1 MRNGALRRVLVA
13 NAAFNLCE
21 HAMWIAMMVVAY
33 QRGGATEAG
42 VVALAQL
49 VPSALVGFWT
59 GRLATRWSLSGL
71 LLTTYA
77 VQGLASAVVAVA
89 LLTDAPVLV
98 AYAAAVVASGAVP
111 VVRPVQS
118 ALLPALAR
126 RPAELTSSNVVLNV
140 LESSS
145 ILVAGLVTG
154 ALIALQGPGAVF
166 VLTAVLLG
174 LAAVV
179 VLPLRGTGA
188 PVPAAPGDDGL
199 PPARRLSPAS
209 RTLTLLIGTEFVVI
223 GALDVLF
230 VVLAVDVLD
239 AGSAWAGYLNTA
251 YGVGSLLAGAVAV
264 AVMGRRLG
272 PVLVPTALVLGAALA
287 LTPTAGLA
295 GTVVLLV
302 VVGAARALL
311 DVCARVLLQ
320 RSAPPEELAR
330 VFAIGE
336 GLSMAAL
343 AVGSLLVPVLIGV
356 AGPTGA
362 VVAAAALLPL
372 HVLLTLRTVH
382 HLDRDAR
389 LPVVQLA
396 LLRHVPIFRA
406 LPPAETEA
414 LATAMRPV
422 AFGPGEV
429 IVRQGEPGDLYY
441 VLCDGAVR
449 IDQDARHAA
458 TLGRGDGLGEVA
470 LMRGG
475 LRTATATATTPVS
488 AYSLDREDFL
498 HAVVGHGA
506 TRGALERWV
515 QEVEERDEQRRRG
528 AI

>member
-1 MRNGALRRVLVA
+1 MRNGALRRVLMA
-13 NAAFNLCE
+13 NAAFSLCE

-33 QRGGATEAG
+33 ERGGATEAG
-42 VVALAQL
+42 LIALAQL
-49 VPSALVGFWT
+49 APSALVGFCT
-59 GRLATRWSLSGL
+59 GRLANRWSLSGL
-71 LLTTYA
+71 LVTTYA
-77 VQGLASAVVAVA
+77 VQGLASAVTAAA
-89 LLTDAPVLV
+89 LLLDAPSVI
-98 AYAAAVVASGAVP
+98 AYAGAVVASSALP

-126 RPAELTSSNVVLNV
+126 RPEELTSSNVVLNV
-140 LESSS
+140 IESSS
-145 ILVAGLVTG
+145 ILGAGLVTG
-154 ALIALQGPGAVF
+154 VLVALEGPGSVF
-166 VLTAVLLG
+166 ALTALLLG
-174 LAAVV
+174 LAGVL

-188 PVPAAPGDDGL
+188 PRPVEPGDDGL
-199 PPARRLSPAS
+199 PPARRLSHAS

-239 AGSAWAGYLNTA
+239 AGPAWAGYLNTA
-251 YGVGSLLAGAVAV
+251 YGVGSLLAGALAV

-272 PVLVPTALVLGAALA
+272 PVLVPTALVLGVALA
-287 LTPTAGLA
+287 LTTSAGLA

-320 RSAPPEELAR
+320 RSAPPEDLAR

-343 AVGSLLVPVLIGV
+343 GVGAVVVPFVIGI

-382 HLDRDAR
+382 RLDHHAR
-389 LPVVQLA
+389 LPVVQIS

-406 LPPAETEA
+406 LPPPETEA

-422 AFGPGEV
+422 SFGTGEV
-429 IVRQGEPGDLYY
+429 LVRQGEPGDLYY
-441 VLCDGAVR
+441 VLCEGTVR
-449 IDQDARHAA
+449 IDQDGRHAA
-458 TLGRGDGLGEVA
+458 TLARGDGLGEVA

-475 LRTATATATTPVS
+475 VRTATATATAPVS
-488 AYSLDREDFL
+488 AYALDREDFL

-506 TRGALERWV
+506 THTALERWV
-515 QEVEERDEQRRRG
+515 HEVEERDERRRRD
-528 AI
+528 AT